1 MVVTQAA
8 IKAEMALVMGTR
20 ETDAAPIPD
29 ANTAISIEACRQR
42 HGRPAL
48 KQPSFNWNA
57 PDKFIELLISK
68 WKLYTYFKLRHMS

>member
-8 IKAEMALVMGTR
+8 IKAEMALVIGTR
-20 ETDAAPIPD
+20 EADV
-29 ANTAISIEACRQR
+29 NTASSIEACRQR

-68 WKLYTYFKLRHMS
+68 WKLYTYFKLRHMK